1 MSNRAERDPNE
12 AQDTTAFKAQERQSL
27 MDLYGVGNVNGEED
41 LFTKIDSDILSAADK
56 DTYRPFFEMTQSS
69 LQSGLRQ
76 NINRMKSTGF
86 AGSSG
91 EQTIM
96 DSILADYGSQ
106 AGAAYGDMVTKAQ
119 QGREK
124 IDDIIRMNQNQAFQ
138 LRQMEE
144 A

>member
-1 MSNRAERDPNE
+1 MSSYYDEEDREPQDSVGG
-12 AQDTTAFKAQERQSL
+12 AQGRQTL
-27 MDLYGVGNVNGEED
+27 MDLYGVKNTYGESD
-41 LFTKIDSDILSAADK
+41 LFTKLDSDIMSAAET
-56 DTYRPFFEMTQSS
+56 DTYRPFFEMTQDS
-69 LQSGLRQ
+69 LQRNFRQ
-76 NINRMKSTGF
+76 TTNQMKSTGF

-91 EQTIM
+91 EQSIM

-106 AGAAYGDMVTKAQ
+106 SAKAYGDMVGQAQ

-124 IDDIIRMNQNQAFQ
+124 IDDIIRQNQNQAFQ